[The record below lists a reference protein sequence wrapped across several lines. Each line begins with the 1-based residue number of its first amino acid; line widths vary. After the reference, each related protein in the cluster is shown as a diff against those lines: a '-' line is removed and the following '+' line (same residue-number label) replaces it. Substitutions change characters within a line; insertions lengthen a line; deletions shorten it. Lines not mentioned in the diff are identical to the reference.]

1 MNGHVGHLGMGGFF
15 LHPVEADTFRAA
27 AYKAFDLRPEDSFN
41 RSSTRLRVLY
51 LPRAKDKD
59 QRLLLN
65 VEEMESMIQEDS
77 RFLYKS
83 IPIHLLPMRDQVKET
98 MEADIVISV
107 HGAAVATILFLLPHS
122 AYVELRPPNFRDN
135 WYDLQTNQAGLIYRV
150 MNNFSYPLPRS
161 CPSIDS
167 TLNPPAF
174 QKCWRTVH
182 FANFNIC
189 VECLRDVMDQLFY
202 SVNLLK
208 YECYCVS
215 LQTVHLQC
223 KSQTECFRTCSLSR
237 SSVIYLWQTSQT
249 YTSSA

>member
-1 MNGHVGHLGMGGFF
+1 
-15 LHPVEADTFRAA
+15 
-27 AYKAFDLRPEDSFN
+27 
-41 RSSTRLRVLY
+41 
-51 LPRAKDKD
+51 
-59 QRLLLN
+59 
-65 VEEMESMIQEDS
+65 MIQEDS

-182 FANFNIC
+182 FANFYIC

-202 SVNLLK
+202 SVNLMK